1 MLYAGDVDM
10 ACNFLGGEMF
20 AEAMGLPVRLLNIDG
35 TEKIECFHSKFN
47 DFCQLLE
54 DYSEW
59 TYTAA
64 DKTRQ
69 VGGWYKK
76 FDRLSWIT
84 IKGPSS

>member
-1 MLYAGDVDM
+1 M

-20 AEAMGLPVRLLNIDG
+20 AEAMGLPVRLKIDVIA
-35 TEKIECFHSKFN
+35 KFECFWSKSD

-84 IKGPSS
+84 IKGPSSKMLETDFY